1 MKIVNNSN
9 SISRIMISLFVLFEH
24 GDGQNQDAHREDS
37 GQREAQQLAV
47 AEMVG
52 EGDGGYGG
60 FELGCE
66 NTIILKNTS
75 ILTPYLYLFTYLR
88 RNYHLF
94 LLLNHVF

>member
-24 GDGQNQDAHREDS
+24 GDGQNQDA
-37 GQREAQQLAV
+37 QREAQQLAV

-88 RNYHLF
+88 INYRLF
-94 LLLNHVF
+94 LLLNYVF

>member
-1 MKIVNNSN
+1 M
-9 SISRIMISLFVLFEH
+9 LFEH
-24 GDGQNQDAHREDS
+24 RNGQRQRKHLRADDGELDAVNAEQGSQDKHRSGFKHQSAHREDS

-75 ILTPYLYLFTYLR
+75 ILTPYLYLR
-88 RNYHLF
+88 RF
-94 LLLNHVF
+94 K